1 MISQAENDR
10 LCRIGPGTPMGAVFR
25 RFWLPICTSDR
36 LPVRGGAP
44 LAQRL
49 LGEDL
54 VVFRSGDGKVGILDE
69 FCPHR
74 GASLALGRVE
84 DCGIRCIYHGW
95 KFANDGTVLEI
106 MNNPANKR
114 LPTLKALAYPAIEAG
129 GMVWTYLGPKE
140 HQPPAPHFAFMDL
153 PEANHVLLR
162 VDGNFNWV
170 QSLEGGLD
178 SSHVSGILHSNAAR
192 PGWNGQSDPKVGALD
207 DTGPVLEVED
217 TEFGYHYA
225 AFRKGAPGQPGNVR
239 IVPFIMPSGRIIPG
253 GALQGAD
260 NHTIVFEIPID
271 DEHTATY
278 TVRYGSAPLSRE
290 SRLRETGFDDP
301 EIYSQQDQRL
311 LLTRAN
317 YNRQQ
322 RDIMDRSWSGLN
334 GIAFEDAVIATS
346 MGPIQDRTKEHLIA
360 SDVAVAA
367 GCAGGCWNRLP
378 RSSGVKNP
386 VGAGGDTSLISSI
399 DAPVPES
406 GHWRSLLPSHRVA
419 GIAA

>member
-1 MISQAENDR
+1 M
-10 LCRIGPGTPMGAVFR
+10 
-25 RFWLPICTSDR
+25 
-36 LPVRGGAP
+36 PVAGGAP

-49 LGEDL
+49 LGENF

-69 FCPHR
+69 LCPHR

-95 KFANDGTVLEI
+95 KFAHDGAVLEI

-114 LPTLKALAYPAIEAG
+114 LPNLKATAYPAIEAG
-129 GMVWTYLGPKE
+129 GMVWTYLGPTE

-153 PEANHVLLR
+153 PEANRVLLR

-178 SSHVSGILHSNAAR
+178 SSHVGILHSNAAR
-192 PGWNGQSDPKVGALD
+192 PGWNGQSDLKVGALD

-225 AFRKGAPGQPGNVR
+225 AFRKGAPGKPGNVR

-253 GALQGAD
+253 GALQGAS
-260 NHTIVFEIPID
+260 NHTVVFEIPID

-301 EIYSQQDQRL
+301 EVYSQKDQRL

-360 SDVAVAA
+360 SDVAVA
-367 GCAGGCWNRLP
+367 RL
-378 RSSGVKNP
+378 RRRLLESVARIERGEDP
-386 VGAGGDTSLISSI
+386 VGAGVDASLISSI

-406 GHWRSLLPSHRVA
+406 GHWRALLPSHRVV